1 MKKYLIYFILFL
13 FCLPILAMDM
23 DESVDYILNH
33 GYLMDNGD
41 QSVLMHDSY
50 QNEEY
55 PDIYDAYTFLSEAA
69 YVLLVLQ
76 ADWEDISDED
86 KQEALMNVDQ
96 VAVPYDDMND
106 LEIIYINLYDLL
118 DYFAT
123 EEYYEMDND
132 ELFDE
137 VSQWV
142 DDYALDVYYD
152 EF

>member
-1 MKKYLIYFILFL
+1 MKKYLIYFMLFL

-50 QNEEY
+50 QSEEY
-55 PDIYDAYTFLSEAA
+55 PDVYDAYTFLSEAV

-142 DDYALDVYYD
+142 DDYAVDVYYD